1 MNDMESIRNTR
12 GFPPGAGTGFGAGFS
27 AAAALD
33 LDGFA
38 GNKKSLTNTFA
49 TDLHG

>member
-1 MNDMESIRNTR
+1 MESIRNTR
-12 GFPPGAGTGFGAGFS
+12 GFLPSAGAGFGAGFS

-38 GNKKSLTNTFA
+38 GNKKV
-49 TDLHG
+49 

>member
-12 GFPPGAGTGFGAGFS
+12 GFPPGAGTGFGASFS

-38 GNKKSLTNTFA
+38 GNKESLANSYFCNM
-49 TDLHG
+49 

>member
-12 GFPPGAGTGFGAGFS
+12 GFPPGAGTGLGAGFS
-27 AAAALD
+27 AVPMLD

-38 GNKKSLTNTFA
+38 GNRKSLTKRVA
-49 TDLHG
+49 TDFRG

>member
-1 MNDMESIRNTR
+1 MNDIESMRNTR
-12 GFPPGAGTGFGAGFS
+12 GLPLGAGTDLGVGFS

-38 GNKKSLTNTFA
+38 GNRKV
-49 TDLHG
+49 